1 MTPQPKRTANRLK
14 HYDYSRA
21 GWYFVTV
28 CVKNHLC
35 LLAQVTDYDEACVGD
50 DACIVPQAQHQT
62 AVSLTPLGRIVEAEL
77 LCIPGIR
84 EYVVMPNHLHCIVCI
99 DGEDGPM

>member
-50 DACIVPQAQHQT
+50 DACIVPQTLPRCMPLPANTGQIT
-62 AVSLTPLGRIVEAEL
+62 AA
-77 LCIPGIR
+77 
-84 EYVVMPNHLHCIVCI
+84 
-99 DGEDGPM
+99 

>member
-1 MTPQPKRTANRLK
+1 MTPQPKRTANRRK

-50 DACIVPQAQHQT
+50 DACIVPQA
-62 AVSLTPLGRIVEAEL
+62 
-77 LCIPGIR
+77 
-84 EYVVMPNHLHCIVCI
+84 
-99 DGEDGPM
+99 